1 LSLRQR
7 LGALLVAG
15 ALAASCA
22 PKAPAPRLPD
32 TEDYVFPSAGRGEL
46 SPAEVRKIEEAWK
59 RVLAGDPAGARGF
72 EKLLQSRPKLVP
84 ATTGLAYARLR
95 GGRAAEASRLFQIA
109 LDERSEYLPALVGA
123 GSAALRQGDADAA
136 LAFYRLAQ
144 TVAPGDAVVRR
155 RLPQIKLQVTEKRV
169 AQARQDL
176 ERGNAEK
183 ATTEYRAALDAAP
196 EVGGVRL
203 ELANLLLAQGDAPG
217 AVALLEQDPVGDRQ
231 VLLRQGEIL
240 IGMQDYARAIDV
252 YRRLLVR
259 DPRDEEALRR
269 SREVRDAQELLLMP
283 EEYRRIATAP
293 RLTRADLAALMD
305 VKVAALRRVAER
317 EPKVAIDIS
326 GSWARDHIADVL
338 ALDIMD
344 VYPNHTFQPGA
355 MVRRSDVARALGRVL
370 DLLRWP
376 RAASASVPSDMSP
389 ANVAYDRVE
398 RVLGAGLMDVT
409 PAGAFEPWRPV
420 TGPEAIDA
428 IEALVRLV
436 GT

>member
-1 LSLRQR
+1 LSPRR
-7 LGALLVAG
+7 WGAVLVAAG

-22 PKAPAPRLPD
+22 APHPAPRLPE
-32 TEDYVFPSAGRGEL
+32 TEDYVFPAAGRGEL
-46 SPAEVRKIEEAWK
+46 KPAEVRKVEEAWK
-59 RVLAGDPAGARGF
+59 RVLAGDPAGGRSF
-72 EKLLQSRPKLVP
+72 EKILQNRPKLIP

-95 GGRAAEASRLFQIA
+95 AGRAAEASRLFGMA
-109 LDERSEYLPALVGA
+109 LDERAEYLPALVGA
-123 GSAALRQGDADAA
+123 GSAAFRQGDADAA
-136 LAFYRLAQ
+136 LGLYRRAQ
-144 TVAPGDAVVRR
+144 AVAPNDPVVRR
-155 RLPQIKLQVTEKRV
+155 RLPQLKLQVTEKRM
-169 AQARQDL
+169 AQAREDL
-176 ERGNAEK
+176 EHGDTAK
-183 ATTEYRAALDAAP
+183 AMAEYRAALDAAP

-203 ELANLLLAQGDAPG
+203 ELANLILAQGDAPG
-217 AVALLEQDPVGDRQ
+217 AAALLEQDPVEDRQ
-231 VLLRQGEIL
+231 VLLRLGEIL
-240 IGMQDYARAIDV
+240 IGMQDYARALDV
-252 YRRLLVR
+252 YRKLLLR
-259 DPRDEEALRR
+259 DPRDEDALRR

-283 EEYRRIATAP
+283 EEYRRIAGSS
-293 RLTRADLAALMD
+293 RLSRADLAALVD
-305 VKVAALRRVAER
+305 VKVTALRRVAER

-376 RAASASVPSDMSP
+376 RAASAPVPSDMSP
-389 ANVAYDRVE
+389 TNVAFDRVE

-409 PAGAFEPWRPV
+409 PTGAFEPWRPV
-420 TGPEAIDA
+420 TGPEAIEA

>member
-1 LSLRQR
+1 LIRR
-7 LGALLVAG
+7 GRIA
-15 ALAASCA
+15 ALALVGAFAAACASA
-22 PKAPAPRLPD
+22 PPAARIPD
-32 TEDYVFPSAGRGEL
+32 TEDYVYPSAARGEL
-46 SPAEVRKIEEAWK
+46 KPDEARKVEAAWK
-59 RVLAGDPAGARGF
+59 KVLAGDAGGGRDF
-72 EKLLQSRPKLVP
+72 DKLLADHPKLAP
-84 ATTGLAYARLR
+84 ARTGLAYARLR
-95 GGRAAEASRLFQIA
+95 GGRAAEASRLFGIV
-109 LDERSEYLPALVGA
+109 LDERPEYLPALVGGGA
-123 GSAALRQGDADAA
+123 AALKQGDADAA
-136 LAFYRLAQ
+136 LGFYRRAQ
-144 TVAPGDAVVRR
+144 AVAPNDAVVRR
-155 RLPQIKLQVTEKRV
+155 RLPQLKLQVTEKRM

-176 ERGNAEK
+176 EQGNTAH
-183 ATTEYRAALDAAP
+183 AIDEYRAALDAAP

-203 ELANLLLAQGDAPG
+203 ELANLILSQGDAAG
-217 AVALLEQDPVGDRQ
+217 AAALLEQDPVQDRQ
-231 VLLRQGEIL
+231 VQLRLGEIL
-240 IGMQDYARAIDV
+240 IGMQDYAKASEV
-252 YRRLLVR
+252 YRKLLVR

-283 EEYRRIATAP
+283 EEYRRIATSA
-293 RLTRADLAALMD
+293 RLSRADLAALVD
-305 VKVAALRRVAER
+305 VKVTALRRVAER

-370 DLLRWP
+370 DLLHFP
-376 RAASASVPSDMSP
+376 RAAAVQVPSDMSP
-389 ANVAYDRVE
+389 NNLVYDRVE
-398 RVLGAGLMDVT
+398 RVLAAGLMDVT

>member
-1 LSLRQR
+1 LIPRQR
-7 LGALLVAG
+7 VAALVVAS
-15 ALAASCA
+15 ALAVSCA
-22 PKAPAPRLPD
+22 PPPPAPRLPE

-46 SPAEVRKIEEAWK
+46 KPAEVRKIEEAWK
-59 RVLAGDPAGARGF
+59 LVLAGDPAGGRGF
-72 EKLLQSRPKLVP
+72 EKILRDRPKLVP

-95 GGRAAEASRLFQIA
+95 AGRAAEASRLFGMV
-109 LDERSEYLPALVGA
+109 LDERAEYLPALVGA
-123 GSAALRQGDADAA
+123 GGAALRQGDADAA
-136 LAFYRLAQ
+136 LGFYRRAQ
-144 TVAPGDAVVRR
+144 AVAPSDAVVRR
-155 RLPQIKLQVTEKRV
+155 RLPQLKLQVTEKRV
-169 AQARQDL
+169 AQARQDI
-176 ERGNAEK
+176 EQGNTEK
-183 ATTEYRAALDAAP
+183 AMTEYRVALDAAP
-196 EVGGVRL
+196 EVGGIRL
-203 ELANLLLAQGDAPG
+203 ELANLMLAQGDASG
-217 AVALLEQDPVGDRQ
+217 AASLLEQDPVEDRP
-231 VLLRQGEIL
+231 VLLRLGEIL
-240 IGMQDYARAIDV
+240 VGMQDYARATSV
-252 YRRLLVR
+252 YRKLLAR

-283 EEYRRIATAP
+283 EEYRRIATTA
-293 RLTRADLAALMD
+293 RLTRADLAALVD
-305 VKVAALRRVAER
+305 VKVTALRRVAER

-376 RAASASVPSDMSP
+376 RTSTAPVPSDMSP

-398 RVLGAGLMDVT
+398 RVLAAGLMDVSPT
-409 PAGAFEPWRPV
+409 GAFEPWRPV

-428 IEALVRLV
+428 IEALIRLV